1 MVCNDE
7 GSTNSPLKPVHSKN
21 AIVAM
26 ESKVLGKVMDGRLS
40 QDRKACPFI
49 VVNESGRVMETKE
62 RQFIK
67 VELSM
72 TLSLLG
78 KMTEVN
84 AES

>member
-1 MVCNDE
+1 MD
-7 GSTNSPLKPVHSKN
+7 
-21 AIVAM
+21 
-26 ESKVLGKVMDGRLS
+26 SKVLGKVMDERLS
-40 QDRKACPFI
+40 QDRKAWPFI
-49 VVNESGRVMETKE
+49 IINESGRVMETKE